1 MEGYRIKK
9 VYLSTTNEK
18 SLNDIEKEVLNN
30 LERVTEVNYTNF
42 KNIDK
47 SVKSEIHF
55 DNSDE
60 LYIANTKILNI
71 AENIKLAIMTFENKI
86 NDSFVQLLVHNK
98 NQQKVTTYINNKKI
112 ASYNQDAPT
121 LNNVF
126 LKEYDEYDYQEDIL
140 PQISVP
146 CIQNGCCT
154 FGSMKFKWCGAGCGS
169 GTPINSLDTCC
180 RSHDYCYG
188 SYKSYPDRCTC
199 DKTLIDCAA
208 STSNGYKHLIT
219 GTFVAKRL
227 AMGC

>member
-1 MEGYRIKK
+1 MEGYGIKK

-126 LKEYDEYDYQEDIL
+126 LKNMMNTTIKKIFYL
-140 PQISVP
+140 
-146 CIQNGCCT
+146 
-154 FGSMKFKWCGAGCGS
+154 K
-169 GTPINSLDTCC
+169 
-180 RSHDYCYG
+180 
-188 SYKSYPDRCTC
+188 
-199 DKTLIDCAA
+199 
-208 STSNGYKHLIT
+208 
-219 GTFVAKRL
+219 
-227 AMGC
+227 